1 MATAWLWH
9 PRHGLAKWARVAR
22 YCADGRRGPEVTQRG
37 AMKIKPGPNYTA
49 HYSVLCLSESCMPS
63 VCLNGRMKHL
73 SDKNYDASG
82 VGV

>member
-1 MATAWLWH
+1 M
-9 PRHGLAKWARVAR
+9 
-22 YCADGRRGPEVTQRG
+22 TQRG